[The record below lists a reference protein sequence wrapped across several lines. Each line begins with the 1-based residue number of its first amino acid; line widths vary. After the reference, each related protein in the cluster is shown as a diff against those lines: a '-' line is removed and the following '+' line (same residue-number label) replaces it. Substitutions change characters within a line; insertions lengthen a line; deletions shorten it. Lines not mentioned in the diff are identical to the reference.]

1 MTRTRLGGLA
11 FLLAGSAM
19 MTACASVP
27 DLGRTPT
34 IRPVQDL
41 ATSKSLAAA
50 PAAWPDEDWW
60 SGYQDSQL
68 NGLMGEALANAPDLA
83 AAAARLRI
91 AQGYAQQAGAT
102 LAPQIDASASGGLV
116 QQSENNGI
124 PPALVPDGWEKTG
137 KLGLGFSLDL
147 DLWGK
152 NRAALAA
159 ARSDADAARFELAE
173 ARLVLTTSIAAT
185 YADLAKLYAERDVL
199 ESQLAIR
206 SDTLRLVAGRVDAG
220 LDTRAELKQAQSRVP
235 AARADLA
242 ATDEAIALT
251 RNALAAL
258 VGAGP
263 DRGLTIERPRVSLL
277 AARGLP
283 DNAGIDL
290 VGRRPDIA
298 AARASVE
305 AAASRIKVARAAF
318 YPNISLSG
326 LIGLQSLGFGNL
338 LQGSSAFGNVGPAVT
353 LPIFHGGAI
362 SGQYRGARGQYDEA
376 VARYDAGV
384 VQALRQV
391 ADAVASRNALA
402 VRLSESRQSLADAE
416 EANALARQR
425 YEGDLS
431 TYLDVLNAEEG
442 VLQARRTVAE
452 LETRAFTIDV
462 AMVRALGGAFAT
474 SSSSAQGG
482 RS

>member
-1 MTRTRLGGLA
+1 MTCTRFRGLA
-11 FLLAGSAM
+11 FLLAGSATL
-19 MTACASVP
+19 TACASVP
-27 DLGRTPT
+27 DLGKRPE
-34 IRPVQDL
+34 IRPVQQL
-41 ATSKSLAAA
+41 ASQQSFISSA
-50 PAAWPDEDWW
+50 AAWPQENWW
-60 SGYQDSQL
+60 SGYGDDQL
-68 NGLMGEALANAPDLA
+68 NALMTEALAASPDLA
-83 AAAARLRI
+83 AASARLRT
-91 AQGYAQQAGAT
+91 AQGYAQQAGAA
-102 LAPQIDASASGGLV
+102 LAPQIDATASGGFV

-124 PPALVPDGWEKTG
+124 PPALVPQGWEQTG
-137 KLGLGFSLDL
+137 KLGLGLSLDL

-159 ARSDADAARFELAE
+159 AGSDVAAAQFELAE

-185 YADLAKLYAERDVL
+185 YADLAKLYAQRDVL

-206 SDTLRLVAGRVDAG
+206 GDTLKLVANRVDAG
-220 LDTRAELKQAQSRVP
+220 LDTRAELKQAQSRLP

-258 VGAGP
+258 TGAGP
-263 DRGLTIERPRVSLL
+263 DRGLTIARPRVSLL

-318 YPNISLSG
+318 YPNISISG
-326 LIGLQSLGFGNL
+326 LIGLQSLGFSNL
-338 LQGSSAFGNVGPAVT
+338 LMGSSAFGNAGPAVS

-362 SGQYRGARGQYDEA
+362 SGQYRGARGKYDEA

-384 VQALRQV
+384 VAALKEV
-391 ADAVASRNALA
+391 ADAVASRTALS
-402 VRLSESRQSLADAE
+402 VRMSESRQALADAE
-416 EANALARQR
+416 EANAIARTR
-425 YEGDLS
+425 YDGGRS

-442 VLQARRTVAE
+442 VLQARRAVAE
-452 LETRAFTIDV
+452 LQTRVFTLDV
-462 AMVRALGGAFAT
+462 AMVRALGGGFTAA
-474 SSSSAQGG
+474 
-482 RS
+482 

>member
-1 MTRTRLGGLA
+1 MTCTRLGGLA

-19 MTACASVP
+19 MTACVSVP
-27 DLGRTPT
+27 DLGKQSA
-34 IRPVQDL
+34 IRPVQE
-41 ATSKSLAAA
+41 LAASQTFTSSA
-50 PAAWPDEDWW
+50 TAWPQENWW
-60 SGYQDSQL
+60 SDYRDPQL
-68 NGLMGEALANAPDLA
+68 DALMTEALVASPDLA
-83 AAAARLRI
+83 AASARLRT
-91 AQGYAQQAGAT
+91 AQGYAQQAGAA
-102 LAPQIDASASGGLV
+102 LAPQIDATASGSLV
-116 QQSENNGI
+116 QQSENNGV
-124 PPALVPDGWEKTG
+124 PPALVPDGWEKSG

-159 ARSDADAARFELAE
+159 ARSDIDTAHFELAE

-185 YADLAKLYAERDVL
+185 YADLAKLYAQRDVL
-199 ESQLAIR
+199 ESKLAIR
-206 SDTLRLVAGRVDAG
+206 SDTLKLVADRVDAG

-258 VGAGP
+258 TGAGP
-263 DRGLTIERPRVSLL
+263 DRGLTIERPHVSLL
-277 AARGLP
+277 TARGLP

-298 AARASVE
+298 AARAGVE

-326 LIGLQSLGFGNL
+326 LIGLQSLGFDNL
-338 LQGSSAFGNVGPAVT
+338 LKGSSTFGNVGPAVT

-362 SGQYRGARGQYDEA
+362 SGQYRGARGKYDEA
-376 VARYDAGV
+376 VARYNAGV
-384 VQALRQV
+384 VAALKQV
-391 ADAVASRNALA
+391 ADAVTSRNALA
-402 VRLSESRQSLADAE
+402 VRLNESRQALADAE
-416 EANALARQR
+416 EGNAIARKR
-425 YEGDLS
+425 YEGGLS

-442 VLQARRTVAE
+442 VLQARRIVAE
-452 LETRAFTIDV
+452 LETRVFTLDV
-462 AMVRALGGAFAT
+462 AMVRALGGGFT
-474 SSSSAQGG
+474 TT
-482 RS
+482 

>member
-1 MTRTRLGGLA
+1 MTCTRLGGLA

-27 DLGRTPT
+27 DLGKRPA
-34 IRPVQDL
+34 IRPVQE
-41 ATSKSLAAA
+41 LAASQTFTSSA
-50 PAAWPDEDWW
+50 TGWPQENWW
-60 SGYQDSQL
+60 SDYRDAQL
-68 NGLMGEALANAPDLA
+68 DALMAEALAASPDLA
-83 AAAARLRI
+83 AASARLRT
-91 AQGYAQQAGAT
+91 AQGYAQQAGAA
-102 LAPQIDASASGGLV
+102 LAPQIDATASGGLV

-124 PPALVPDGWEKTG
+124 PPALVPDGWEKSG

-159 ARSDADAARFELAE
+159 ARSDIDTAHFELAE

-185 YADLAKLYAERDVL
+185 YADLAKLYAQRDVL

-206 SDTLRLVAGRVDAG
+206 SDTLKLVADRVDAG

-235 AARADLA
+235 DARADLA

-258 VGAGP
+258 TGAGP
-263 DRGLTIERPRVSLL
+263 DRGLAIERPHVSLL
-277 AARGLP
+277 TARGLP

-298 AARASVE
+298 AARAGVE

-326 LIGLQSLGFGNL
+326 LIGLQSLGFDNL
-338 LQGSSAFGNVGPAVT
+338 LKGSSAFGNVGPAVT

-362 SGQYRGARGQYDEA
+362 SGQYRGARGKYDEA

-384 VQALRQV
+384 VQALREV
-391 ADAVASRNALA
+391 ADAVVSRNMLG
-402 VRLSESRQSLADAE
+402 VRLNESRQALADAE
-416 EANALARQR
+416 EGNAIARKR
-425 YEGDLS
+425 YEGGLS

-452 LETRAFTIDV
+452 LETRVFTLDV
-462 AMVRALGGAFAT
+462 AMVRALGGGFT
-474 SSSSAQGG
+474 TT
-482 RS
+482 